1 MSIFQKSAQPLRAAS
16 GLTASLVLGR
26 RFMAALLFFVA
37 GLVHASGAEVLW
49 STTLTAPDGKPMV
62 LDVHKGKPL
71 IVNFWARWCGPCRTE
86 IPELQKAHDKYKK
99 QGLVVLGIGLE
110 NSPEAVR
117 DFMKAYEMNY
127 PVGLANMVT
136 DTKGIWLM
144 QTLGNP
150 RAGLPFTLWINR
162 KGEIVGYK
170 LGVMKPEDIEA
181 AVQAVLR

>member
-1 MSIFQKSAQPLRAAS
+1 MTLLVQKSALALRRWM
-16 GLTASLVLGR
+16 L
-26 RFMAALLFFVA
+26 ALLLVA
-37 GLVHASGAEVLW
+37 AGVAHASGVEALYA
-49 STTLTAPDGKPMV
+49 TTLMGIDGKPMA
-62 LDVHKGKPL
+62 LAAYRGKPL

-127 PVGLANMVT
+127 PVGLANDVN

-144 QTLGNP
+144 QTLGNQ
-150 RAGLPFTLWINR
+150 RAGLPFTLVINR
-162 KGEIVGYK
+162 QGEIVTRK

-181 AVQAVLR
+181 AASALLR

>member
-1 MSIFQKSAQPLRAAS
+1 MNVFAKFGPVGRCVLVVLSII
-16 GLTASLVLGR
+16 
-26 RFMAALLFFVA
+26 VA
-37 GLVHASGAEVLW
+37 GAAHASGVEALW
-49 STTLTAPDGKPMV
+49 ATTLTSPDTKPMA
-62 LDVHKGKPL
+62 LEAYKGKPL

-86 IPELQKAHDKYKK
+86 IPELQKAYDKYKK

-117 DFMKAYEMNY
+117 DFMKAYDMNY

-162 KGEIVGYK
+162 KGDVVGYK

-181 AVQAVLR
+181 AAQAVLH

>member
-1 MSIFQKSAQPLRAAS
+1 MNASRKSALA
-16 GLTASLVLGR
+16 GR
-26 RFMAALLFFVA
+26 RFLAVMLLLVA
-37 GLVHASGAEVLW
+37 GLAHASGSEALFA
-49 STTLTAPDGKPMV
+49 TTLTAPDGKSMD
-62 LDVHKGKPL
+62 LAAYKGKPM

-86 IPELQKAHDKYKK
+86 IPELQKAHEKYRK

-117 DFMKAYEMNY
+117 DFMKAYEMSY

-162 KGEIVGYK
+162 QGEVVSYK

-181 AVQAVLR
+181 AALAVLR